1 MFTVKLAASDR
12 EMLVHHFLELPED
25 DRRLRFGV
33 PVRGAVAAIPGIV
46 AVQDT

>member
-1 MFTVKLAASDR
+1 MT
-12 EMLVHHFLELPED
+12 LPG
-25 DRRLRFGV
+25 RYAVSG